1 MTAMAKTR
9 RAELRLE
16 AEDHDALRLK
26 ARELGISFSD
36 LLIQSARAVTLAA
49 PESVPE
55 LVLVDATTWSQIR
68 RELNRQGVNF
78 NQVAHSFNTC
88 ALILDRARERGV
100 WCKGDITTVMRLM
113 GASRQEL
120 IGIRAGLSSLSSDSA
135 RLLGMAHL
143 CVPVLPPG
151 APRVDAR

>member
-1 MTAMAKTR
+1 MAKTR
-9 RAELRLE
+9 RAELRLD
-16 AEDHDALRLK
+16 AEDHDLLRAK

-36 LLIQSARAVTLAA
+36 LLIQSARVVTAA
-49 PESVPE
+49 EQGDVPE

-88 ALILDRARERGV
+88 ALILDHARQRGV
-100 WCKGDITTVMRLM
+100 WAREDIATVMRLM

-120 IGIRAGLSSLSSDSA
+120 IGVRAGLSSLASDTS
-135 RLLGMAHL
+135 RLVGMAHL
-143 CVPVLPPG
+143 CVPTLPPG